1 VRPALWTGLG
11 VAASGLPLLLSPVLA
26 GVLLGMVLVGAGT
39 FFAQA
44 TATGFVNRAAT
55 TDRAGASG
63 IYLAAYFSGGL
74 VGSAAL
80 GQAFDRFG
88 WPASVAGV
96 ALALAVAAILGIN
109 LKTASEPANR

>member
-1 VRPALWTGLG
+1 MPPGADSVGVHGWESRHSAAAGEGSAARPEPDLC
-11 VAASGLPLLLSPVLA
+11 S
-26 GVLLGMVLVGAGT
+26 
-39 FFAQA
+39 
-44 TATGFVNRAAT
+44 RAAT
-55 TDRAGASG
+55 TDRASASG

-96 ALALAVAAILGIN
+96 ALALALAAVLGFN
-109 LKTASEPANR
+109 LRTASEPANR